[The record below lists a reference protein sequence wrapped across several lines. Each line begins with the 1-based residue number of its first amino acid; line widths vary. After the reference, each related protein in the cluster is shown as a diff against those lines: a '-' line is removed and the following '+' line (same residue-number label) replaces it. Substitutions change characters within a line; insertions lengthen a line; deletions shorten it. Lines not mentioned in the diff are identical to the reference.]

1 LAARP
6 PDAAP
11 CAGTPDRAEQEG
23 RWSEKRLTGAT
34 SPERRRCGP
43 PGRESRRR
51 SEQNR
56 GLSRR
61 LAAAQSSIRLHQ
73 TRRDGQ
79 SPKAPLEPAARDAY
93 CPRMA
98 ETSPGTPAPAGWHE
112 SLSRSK
118 AQIAAGESV
127 PLLPVLDRLRA
138 SAERLEAEQ
147 GITADGA
154 EAPAG
159 R

>member
-1 LAARP
+1 MAAGQRSLAAWDGTGVVRP
-6 PDAAP
+6 AAGRVDDLKRA
-11 CAGTPDRAEQEG
+11 AGWRAAWLRRDSAILPRPTRRAG
-23 RWSEKRLTGAT
+23 P
-34 SPERRRCGP
+34 SPE
-43 PGRESRRR
+43 
-51 SEQNR
+51 
-56 GLSRR
+56 
-61 LAAAQSSIRLHQ
+61 
-73 TRRDGQ
+73 
-79 SPKAPLEPAARDAY
+79 APLEPGAGEAY
-93 CPRMA
+93 CRRMA

-154 EAPAG
+154 EAPAD